1 MKSLTAATLALIAG
15 LIALAPAPSVAQDA
29 CSIYRVKRGDS
40 LNDIAQAAYGDQ
52 NYTAIWRENRAEI
65 GRNPNVIAIGT
76 VLRLP
81 CVDGSMPDE
90 AKTDDEPVTFSLV
103 TANGYLP
110 YTDESLSGRGMLVRL
125 VETALLRAAPSK
137 RAEVVFVNDW
147 AAHLDALL
155 PRQAFDASFP
165 WTRPGC
171 ESQGMLT
178 ATELYAC
185 QNYAYSDPLYEV
197 VEGFFAMKGT
207 GFDTTMTH
215 AGLAGSRLC
224 RPEGYPTG
232 YLEEAGLMPPK
243 VTLVT
248 PEGAHACFQALA
260 AGQVDVVA
268 LDTRAGE
275 RVKDDLGLSFDIIEN
290 PHLYTI
296 QPLQVALHSD
306 NPNTEELLGDL
317 NAGLKIMLESGE
329 WASIVSEGLREHTAA
344 LVN

>member
-1 MKSLTAATLALIAG
+1 MNRLRAALLALIAA
-15 LIALAPAPSVAQDA
+15 LALAPAPAAAQEA
-29 CSIYRVKRGDS
+29 CSLYRVKRGDS
-40 LNDIAQAAYGDQ
+40 LNDIAVAAYGEK
-52 NYTAIWRENRAEI
+52 NYRAIWQENRAEI
-65 GRNPNVIAIGT
+65 GRNPNVISIGT

-81 CVDGSMPDE
+81 CLDGTMPDE
-90 AKTDDEPVTFSLV
+90 TPAQDGPVSFSLV

-110 YTDESLSGRGMLVRL
+110 YTDESLTGRGMLVRL
-125 VETALLRAAPSK
+125 VETALLRAAPEK
-137 RAEVVFVNDW
+137 PAEVVFVNDW

-178 ATELYAC
+178 SQELYAC

-197 VEGFFAMKGT
+197 VEGFFSMAGT
-207 GFDTTMTH
+207 GFDSVLTH
-215 AGLAGSRLC
+215 AGLAGTRLC

-232 YLEEAGLMPPK
+232 FLEEAGLMPPA

-248 PEGAHACFQALA
+248 PEGPHACFEALA

-275 RVKDDLGLSFDIIEN
+275 RVKDDLGLTFDIVEN

-306 NPNTEELLGDL
+306 NPKTDALLADI